1 MFYKF
6 LRNNAKNDPKEKK
19 LKTLTGFLFSKTIG
33 KFFCFLGLYISLIVN
48 SQAAGFV
55 NVSSLSISE
64 IPVTIGQNFYIHFE
78 LKEYQNDW
86 KYFEYIEVWIQDKNQ
101 KDLYPVK
108 RWDNV
113 SFSPNTRHGFLAITY
128 LYTSRSPGDY
138 FVVVRGKEYGK
149 NPFNFGV
156 VPNNYASCPYKFTAI
171 SPGKADVVF
180 SNYGPGNSSLCVE
193 NGCTFWPQ
201 GIDTPSGP
209 LPKFYGMAFT
219 VPGTSSFKLD
229 SISVT
234 AFDMAYSTDST
245 MIPATLILSINED
258 LNGLPGAVLEQ
269 FTFSNFNSVIN
280 FEVPYSALLT
290 GISTYRPKLSAG
302 TQYWITADV
311 SEPTRMEVGWASNN
325 QGHAGFMVQR
335 TGSEPWASL
344 GYQYQ
349 PVLRVM
355 GKPTSNPPKLQP
367 EINSISP
374 DSGLAGTSVTIKGN
388 KFGATQ
394 EGSFVRFGLVQAAI
408 NSWSDNKIEAVAPSG
423 PSGAVS
429 VSVMTAAGISNV
441 NKMFTYEVEP
451 NITLNI
457 QRVPRL
463 SEQKFLYPVQ
473 LRVLLLQIAGGEM
486 LNYGNSDLCYL
497 GMMNAINYSQGGDFV
512 DLFTDILVSGIFDA
526 ALGKIRTG
534 NLIGDYLLKYSS
546 YIFGSLIRDE
556 PIDEATIKFIAEN
569 TMGYIAGNATN
580 NFYAGELIKELTK
593 KAVEKLLKQ
602 DGGKNGGVT
611 WSLKGNNKR
620 IDPPI
625 LPNTNIDGQ
634 FYYNPYTH
642 YTTGIIKTTCDQFGG
657 DPMKKRLYV
666 IAYKVVESDTHSAE
680 IVGGLIIHGPI
691 NLN

>member
-1 MFYKF
+1 M
-6 LRNNAKNDPKEKK
+6 
-19 LKTLTGFLFSKTIG
+19 KTLNSFLFSKTLG
-33 KFFCFLGLYISLIVN
+33 KFFCFLGLYIALIVN

-86 KYFEYIEVWIQDKNQ
+86 KNFEYIEVWIQDKNQ
-101 KDLYPVK
+101 KDIYPVK

-113 SFSPNTRHGFLAITY
+113 SFYPNDRHDFLAITY

-138 FVVVRGKEYGK
+138 FVVVRGKEYGE

-156 VPNNYASCPYKFTAI
+156 VPNNYASCPYKFSAI

-201 GIDTPSGP
+201 GINISSSP

-219 VPGTSSFKLD
+219 VPGTSSFKLA

-234 AFDMAYSTDST
+234 AFDDAYSTDST
-245 MIPATLILSINED
+245 MMPATFILSINED

-280 FEVPYSALLT
+280 FEVPYSTLLT

-311 SEPTRMEVGWASNN
+311 SEPTRMEVGWAINN

-335 TGSEPWASL
+335 TGSGPWASL
-344 GYQYQ
+344 GYRYQ

-355 GKPTSNPPKLQP
+355 GTPTSNPQKLQP

-374 DSGLAGTSVTIKGN
+374 DSGLAGTTVKIKGN
-388 KFGATQ
+388 RFGATQ
-394 EGSFVRFGLVQAAI
+394 GGSFVRFGLVQAAI
-408 NSWSDNKIEAVAPSG
+408 NSWIDNKIEAVAPSG
-423 PSGAVS
+423 QSGAVS
-429 VSVMTAAGISNV
+429 VSVLTAAGISNV
-441 NKMFTYEVEP
+441 NKMFSYNVQP

-457 QRVPRL
+457 QRVPIL
-463 SEQKFLYPVQ
+463 KKQDFNKYEVQ
-473 LRVLLLQIAGGEM
+473 LQYELLYVASDEAQKLGEDCYTGVMSAIAVNQAGQIAK
-486 LNYGNSDLCYL
+486 L
-497 GMMNAINYSQGGDFV
+497 
-512 DLFTDILVSGIFDA
+512 
-526 ALGKIRTG
+526 ALSTIASSIIETSIGLITTA
-534 NLIGDYLLKYSS
+534 NLYGDYLLKFSAN
-546 YIFGSLIRDE
+546 IAGSLIQGN
-556 PIDEATIKFIAEN
+556 PFDEAVIKFIAEN
-569 TMGYIAGNATN
+569 TMGYIAGKATN
-580 NFYAGELIKELTK
+580 NFYAGELIEELNQSV
-593 KAVEKLLKQ
+593 VEKLLKED
-602 DGGKNGGVT
+602 DGLNWVVR
-611 WSLKGNNKR
+611 GNN
-620 IDPPI
+620 
-625 LPNTNIDGQ
+625 TNSRYYTSKLVPLTEVDSQ

-642 YTTGIIKTTCDQFGG
+642 YTTGIVRATCYPEGSSMRKQ
-657 DPMKKRLYV
+657 LYTISYRV
-666 IAYKVVESDTHSAE
+666 DETKSHSAE
-680 IVGGLIIHGPI
+680 IVAGTLVIRLM